1 MGLDNWTTYNLT
13 IYSLQFDNSF
23 NAMRRFLLCTLCLFG
38 VLCVSTYAQ
47 DTENYGAVWTEVG
60 ATKVL
65 PYNLSLEGGVGFRT
79 LDWFHDANRFD
90 ASIGLGYKL
99 GKYLKFGLSYTFIE
113 RRYLEKTE
121 YKYAGDY
128 DFSSYQGAVYVAP
141 DGLSYDYE
149 GYNIDGAH
157 WAQRHRVSFDITADK
172 RFWKTLRISLRER
185 YQFTHQSSRAVNR
198 TKLREPSFDGN
209 VVSYAEEEQTVKEKE
224 AWNRHLLR
232 SRLKFAID
240 KKGWNWEP
248 FVSAELHN
256 DLGNSWHLDKIR
268 CAAGTEYAISKQ
280 HKVSAAYV
288 FTHENDDDGNENIH
302 AISVGYKF
310 KF

>member
-128 DFSSYQGAVYVAP
+128 DFSSYQGAV
-141 DGLSYDYE
+141 
-149 GYNIDGAH
+149 
-157 WAQRHRVSFDITADK
+157 
-172 RFWKTLRISLRER
+172 
-185 YQFTHQSSRAVNR
+185 
-198 TKLREPSFDGN
+198 
-209 VVSYAEEEQTVKEKE
+209 
-224 AWNRHLLR
+224 
-232 SRLKFAID
+232 
-240 KKGWNWEP
+240 
-248 FVSAELHN
+248 
-256 DLGNSWHLDKIR
+256 
-268 CAAGTEYAISKQ
+268 
-280 HKVSAAYV
+280 
-288 FTHENDDDGNENIH
+288 
-302 AISVGYKF
+302 
-310 KF
+310 

>member
-1 MGLDNWTTYNLT
+1 MKRNIL
-13 IYSLQFDNSF
+13 
-23 NAMRRFLLCTLCLFG
+23 FLLLLLPLTMQ
-38 VLCVSTYAQ
+38 AQ

-60 ATKVL
+60 VTKVL
-65 PYNLSLEGGVGFRT
+65 PYNLSIDAGVGFRT
-79 LDWFHDANRFD
+79 LDWFEDANRFD

-113 RRYLEKTE
+113 KHYLEEWKANIGNKSGE
-121 YKYAGDY
+121 
-128 DFSSYQGAVYVAP
+128 FN
-141 DGLSYDYE
+141 
-149 GYNIDGAH
+149 GYNVDAAH
-157 WAQRHRVSFDITADK
+157 WAPRHRISFDVSADK

-185 YQFTHQSSRAVNR
+185 YQFTHQAARDVDR
-198 TKLREPSFDGN
+198 TKLRDPSYDADGN
-209 VVSYAEEEQTVKEKE
+209 IVGYDEEEAAIKHKD

-240 KKGWNWEP
+240 KKGWRWEP
-248 FVSAELHN
+248 FVSAETHN
-256 DLGNSWHLDKIR
+256 NMSDSWHLDKIR
-268 CAAGTEYAISKQ
+268 CAAGTEYSVSKQ

-302 AISVGYKF
+302 AVSIGYKF